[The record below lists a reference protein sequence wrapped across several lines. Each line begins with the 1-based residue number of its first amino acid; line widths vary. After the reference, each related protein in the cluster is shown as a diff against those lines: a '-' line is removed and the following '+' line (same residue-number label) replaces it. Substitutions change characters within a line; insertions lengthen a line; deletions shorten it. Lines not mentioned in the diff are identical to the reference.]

1 MRVETKSGIRMN
13 VRLKIFLL
21 LSLVLLG
28 AIMLYV
34 WVYSRMDHQRLMDE
48 FKTSA
53 SQVEVVFK
61 AEQKSAEMNMLQ
73 IATFVA
79 HDQKVQQLFLL
90 GKKAVELEGGGAGG
104 ELAGQVRQSLFEH
117 VQASQKVLAERF
129 GFRQLQFH
137 FGPGSLSFLRIHRP
151 EKFGDRM
158 DKVRYT
164 IVAANAEQKSTMGFE
179 TGRIFSGI
187 RGVTPVYAIDS
198 ITQEKIHIGALEAGT
213 SFSNLLALF
222 HQTRPW
228 FNTSVLLSREHLQAN
243 VWPEFLDGLTADNQ
257 FIKNFY
263 VEGTTSSAI
272 KKYLARDDFTEVLQ
286 SPGQHLLPV
295 GKACYNFISFPLR
308 DFRGETNPDIPAA
321 GVIVVWE
328 DVSAQ
333 VAAYHNRVYFLIFCG
348 LLLFFTIEVL
358 MYFALTLMTKQLQK
372 ELLETQKQEEEA
384 ERARLVAEESSRL
397 KTQFLGNMSHELR
410 TPMNAIMGL
419 GQLLGETPLG
429 QQQQSY
435 IDKINISSKSLLTL
449 IDEILLISDM
459 DSQTKGPLSAES
471 FNPKQLLERMKD
483 NFTLKAKNNSVVLTV
498 DYANQLPKIKVDG
511 FPDQIEWAL
520 NQLIGNAIKFSRD
533 SNVILSLSMLEQTEE
548 TTTLEFSV
556 TDHGIGIAAEQQ
568 EQIFQP
574 FYQGDGSRSRNY
586 SGTGLGLTIAQ
597 KVCQQ
602 LGGELKLVST
612 LGQGSCFSFSLTF
625 ENATDF
631 ADDLPVL
638 SAGSPAA
645 EPPSALPP
653 GTITE
658 LVKILYQLEAPLSKL
673 QAAPC
678 QDLAISLKDT
688 QWPEKLSESI
698 EKLTSLIEQYRFVE
712 AQKILLQ
719 LKERLI

>member
-1 MRVETKSGIRMN
+1 MAVFGN
-13 VRLKIFLL
+13 PFL
-21 LSLVLLG
+21 
-28 AIMLYV
+28 APRY
-34 WVYSRMDHQRLMDE
+34 
-48 FKTSA
+48 
-53 SQVEVVFK
+53 
-61 AEQKSAEMNMLQ
+61 
-73 IATFVA
+73 IAA
-79 HDQKVQQLFLL
+79 
-90 GKKAVELEGGGAGG
+90 
-104 ELAGQVRQSLFEH
+104 
-117 VQASQKVLAERF
+117 
-129 GFRQLQFH
+129 
-137 FGPGSLSFLRIHRP
+137 
-151 EKFGDRM
+151 
-158 DKVRYT
+158 
-164 IVAANAEQKSTMGFE
+164 
-179 TGRIFSGI
+179 
-187 RGVTPVYAIDS
+187 
-198 ITQEKIHIGALEAGT
+198 
-213 SFSNLLALF
+213 
-222 HQTRPW
+222 
-228 FNTSVLLSREHLQAN
+228 
-243 VWPEFLDGLTADNQ
+243 
-257 FIKNFY
+257 
-263 VEGTTSSAI
+263 
-272 KKYLARDDFTEVLQ
+272 
-286 SPGQHLLPV
+286 
-295 GKACYNFISFPLR
+295 
-308 DFRGETNPDIPAA
+308 TNPDIPAA

-574 FYQGDGSRSRNY
+574 FYQ
-586 SGTGLGLTIAQ
+586 
-597 KVCQQ
+597 
-602 LGGELKLVST
+602 
-612 LGQGSCFSFSLTF
+612 
-625 ENATDF
+625 
-631 ADDLPVL
+631 
-638 SAGSPAA
+638 
-645 EPPSALPP
+645 
-653 GTITE
+653 
-658 LVKILYQLEAPLSKL
+658 
-673 QAAPC
+673 
-678 QDLAISLKDT
+678 
-688 QWPEKLSESI
+688 
-698 EKLTSLIEQYRFVE
+698 
-712 AQKILLQ
+712 
-719 LKERLI
+719 ERLLHIHS